1 MNIDQIIKNGTNTLI
16 VVAPLDLK
24 EAFLQWEKERK
35 NEPISQNPILTLPEN
50 YITAEKAAKKL
61 GVTKTTLWRW
71 AKTGYLKKNKIGNK
85 ILYKESDVLK
95 LMEG

>member
-35 NEPISQNPILTLPEN
+35 NEPISQNPIPTLPEN

-71 AKTGYLKKNKIGNK
+71 AKTGYLKKNKVGNK

>member
-35 NEPISQNPILTLPEN
+35 NEPISQNPITTLPEN

-71 AKTGYLKKNKIGNK
+71 AKTGYLKKNKVGNK

>member
-1 MNIDQIIKNGTNTLI
+1 MNINQIIKNGTNTLI
-16 VVAPLDLK
+16 VVDPLDLK

-35 NEPISQNPILTLPEN
+35 NEPISPNPIPTLPEN
-50 YITAEKAAKKL
+50 YLTAKDAAEKL

-71 AKTGYLKKNKIGNK
+71 AKTGYLKKNKVGNK

>member
-35 NEPISQNPILTLPEN
+35 NELVSPNSIPVPPEK
-50 YITAEKAAKKL
+50 YFTAEEAAEKL

-71 AKTGYLKKNKIGNK
+71 AKTGYLKKNKVGNK